1 MPTEATPFRL
11 VVDANVIVRGVLS
24 STGASAL
31 LLTALRCRRCIF
43 ISSRAHLSEIH
54 RVLSRPR
61 LVRRYGVTSRRRRR
75 LLSRLY
81 TLSVFVQPVG
91 RLTLCRDPSDD
102 YLIEMALL
110 GQATHLV
117 SEDKDL
123 HEDPNIVEFLRQN
136 GIQLVWVSAFV
147 QTLALVG

>member
-1 MPTEATPFRL
+1 
-11 VVDANVIVRGVLS
+11 
-24 STGASAL
+24 
-31 LLTALRCRRCIF
+31 
-43 ISSRAHLSEIH
+43 
-54 RVLSRPR
+54 
-61 LVRRYGVTSRRRRR
+61 
-75 LLSRLY
+75 
-81 TLSVFVQPVG
+81 
-91 RLTLCRDPSDD
+91 
-102 YLIEMALL
+102 MALL